1 MDFTHLDKHCENQH
15 KHSKSSIYKPGQIH
29 SISMKTINQNHC
41 YNMHRDCGSIIVF
54 FHQNILCFYPFE
66 LYSGTK
72 ELRHFF
78 VFNPLTKEGTHA
90 LVYAFLFG

>member
-1 MDFTHLDKHCENQH
+1 
-15 KHSKSSIYKPGQIH
+15 
-29 SISMKTINQNHC
+29 
-41 YNMHRDCGSIIVF
+41 MHRDCGSIIVF